1 METDTARSA
10 SVGMCRPLV
19 IPVLHTV
26 TVTTAQPAGD
36 GVSDRILNHACG
48 EANTA
53 RHARVAE
60 VRTGIAMGAMLM
72 R

>member
-1 METDTARSA
+1 MD
-10 SVGMCRPLV
+10 
-19 IPVLHTV
+19 
-26 TVTTAQPAGD
+26 
-36 GVSDRILNHACG
+36 DRILNHARG

-60 VRTGIAMGAMLM
+60 VRTGIAMDAMLV